1 MEEKAIVPI
10 ESAGD
15 NLVRLAI
22 EKGID
27 VDNLQRLINMRNAEI
42 ERQAKLDFQ
51 TNFARMQSR
60 FPSAS
65 RDKQGYGY
73 KYAPIELLQKTF
85 GPIIAEHGFSYS
97 WRESSVENMPEW
109 KRCILTISGYGY
121 SQENYFD
128 IPPVERTK
136 QMNAVQAVGAMSTY
150 GRRYSFISGFG
161 IIIDDEDPDGIP
173 PREKTPLE
181 KDCDN
186 LSDPRGSGGEYTK
199 PLDPGPLAPK
209 GDGTRGDMQALKLKL
224 FDIAAMKDEDTD
236 VFSPDQKKD
245 INADYHPGGRNLEPS
260 LTDLEY
266 LRGIVE
272 KWETTGQA
280 IIERRKA
287 LDAELEDG
295 FNLAQDKVD

>member
-15 NLVRLAI
+15 SLVRLAI
-22 EKGID
+22 EKGVD

-51 TNFARMQSR
+51 YHFAEMQSE
-60 FPSAS
+60 FVPVS
-65 RDKQGYGY
+65 REKQGYGY
-73 KYAPIELLQKTF
+73 KYAPIELLQKTY
-85 GPIIAEHGFSYS
+85 GPLIAKHGFSYS
-97 WRESSVENMPEW
+97 WRESSVENMPDW

-121 SQENYFD
+121 SQENHFD

-161 IIIDDEDPDGIP
+161 IIIDDEDPDGRALASDI
-173 PREKTPLE
+173 ET
-181 KDCDN
+181 
-186 LSDPRGSGGEYTK
+186 LSDPKGSDGKYS
-199 PLDPGPLAPK
+199 PLVEPTEPAPK
-209 GDGTRGDMQALKLKL
+209 GDGTRQEMQALKVKL

>member
-1 MEEKAIVPI
+1 MDDKALVPV

-15 NLVRLAI
+15 SLVRLAI

-51 TNFARMQSR
+51 TNFAIMQSR
-60 FPSAS
+60 FGSVS
-65 RDKQGYGY
+65 REKQGYGY

-97 WRESSVENMPEW
+97 WRESLVENMPDW

-121 SQENYFD
+121 SQENHFD

-161 IIIDDEDPDGIP
+161 IIIDDEDPDGRVLVSDI
-173 PREKTPLE
+173 ET
-181 KDCDN
+181 
-186 LSDPRGSGGEYTK
+186 LSDPKGSDGKYSPPIEPTA
-199 PLDPGPLAPK
+199 PAPK
-209 GDGTRGDMQALKLKL
+209 GDGTRGDMQALKVKL

-272 KWETTGQA
+272 KWDTMGKA
-280 IIERRKA
+280 IIERQQA
-287 LDAELEDG
+287 LDKEADDG
-295 FNLAQDKVD
+295 FRLALDKVD